1 VIPRIHHEREKH
13 GLTLVEW
20 MQELDV
26 AGACLGVGGLTLVN
40 VAWNQAPIVGWQT
53 AYVYVLLIIG
63 LVLLGLFFVW
73 ELRVASKPLIPFHA
87 LTLDVSFVLGCI
99 ACGWA
104 SFGIWTYY
112 LWLFLEHVR
121 GKTPLMAAAQFVPP
135 GISGLLASFT
145 TGYLMSRI
153 RPGWIMLFAMVAF
166 TLGNVFVAIAPVH
179 QTYWALTFVSLVVMP
194 WGMDM
199 SFPASTVLLSN
210 AVERR
215 HQGIAAS
222 LVTTV
227 VNYSISLGLGFA
239 GTVEVHV
246 NHGGKTFHDRLL
258 GYRGALYMGIGLG
271 GLGVA
276 VSVIYLVKSILK
288 KEPQGEESK

>member
-1 VIPRIHHEREKH
+1 
-13 GLTLVEW
+13 
-20 MQELDV
+20 
-26 AGACLGVGGLTLVN
+26 
-40 VAWNQAPIVGWQT
+40 
-53 AYVYVLLIIG
+53 
-63 LVLLGLFFVW
+63 
-73 ELRVASKPLIPFHA
+73 
-87 LTLDVSFVLGCI
+87 
-99 ACGWA
+99 
-104 SFGIWTYY
+104 
-112 LWLFLEHVR
+112 
-121 GKTPLMAAAQFVPP
+121 MAAAQFVPP
-135 GISGLLASFT
+135 GVSGLLASFT

-166 TLGNVFVAIAPVH
+166 TLGNIFVAIAPVH
-179 QTYWALTFVSLVVMP
+179 QTYWALTFVSLVVTP

-288 KEPQGEESK
+288 KEPQGEEK